1 MKNVYLLAFTFTS
14 MACAAQNEKFSSAS
28 EFIDRSSYIQINLD
42 ENESAIFRSGWD
54 ETVQF
59 YPAEIIDLKQ
69 HTKIYGLNVST
80 EYLITQPNQDNFRVR
95 EDAWVGM
102 EEIDDMIVWLEQYV
116 IPNLGSSAGK
126 KKTVKYIFNS
136 NELTLRFE
144 IKDNT
149 QIFSVILNNTAYL
162 DKYFWTEAKVKDI
175 PKVLAALKYLQTK
188 A

>member
-1 MKNVYLLAFTFTS
+1 MKNLYLFALIIIGVE
-14 MACAAQNEKFSSAS
+14 CAAQNEKLSSAS

-42 ENESAIFRSGWD
+42 ENESAIFKSGWN

-59 YPAEIIDLKQ
+59 YPAEIVDLKQ
-69 HTKIYGLNVST
+69 HTKIYGLNVTT
-80 EYLITQPNQDNFRVR
+80 EYLITQQNTDNFRVK

-136 NELTLRFE
+136 NELTLKFE
-144 IKDNT
+144 IKDTT
-149 QIFSVILNNTAYL
+149 QIFSVILNNSAYL
-162 DKYFWTEAKVKDI
+162 DRYFWTEARVKEI

>member
-1 MKNVYLLAFTFTS
+1 MKNLYLCALIVIS
-14 MACAAQNEKFSSAS
+14 VECAAQNEKFSSAS
-28 EFIDRSSYIQINLD
+28 EFIDSSSYIQINLD
-42 ENESAIFRSGWD
+42 ESESAVFKSGWN

-59 YPAEIIDLKQ
+59 YPAEIVDLKQ
-69 HTKIYGLNVST
+69 HTKMYGLNVTT
-80 EYLITQPNQDNFRVR
+80 EYLITQPNADNFMVK

-116 IPNLGSSAGK
+116 IPNLDSSVGK

-136 NELTLRFE
+136 NELTLKFE

-149 QIFSVILNNTAYL
+149 QIFSVLLNNSAYL
-162 DKYFWTEAKVKDI
+162 DRYFWTEAKVKEI
-175 PKVLAALKYLQTK
+175 PKVLAALKYLQAK

>member
-1 MKNVYLLAFTFTS
+1 MKNIYLFILVIIGLKS
-14 MACAAQNEKFSSAS
+14 AAQNPGLSSAS

-42 ENESAIFRSGWD
+42 ENEAAIFTSGWD
-54 ETVQF
+54 ETVHF

-69 HTKIYGLNVST
+69 NSKMYGLNVTT
-80 EYLITQPNQDNFRVR
+80 EYLVTQEGMESFRVK

-116 IPNLGSSAGK
+116 IPNLQTTAGK

-136 NELTLRFE
+136 DEITLKFE
-144 IKDNT
+144 ISNNT
-149 QIFSVILNNTAYL
+149 KVFSVILNNSAYL
-162 DKYFWTEAKVKDI
+162 DKYFWTEARVKEI
-175 PKVLAALKYLQTK
+175 PKVLAALKYLQTR